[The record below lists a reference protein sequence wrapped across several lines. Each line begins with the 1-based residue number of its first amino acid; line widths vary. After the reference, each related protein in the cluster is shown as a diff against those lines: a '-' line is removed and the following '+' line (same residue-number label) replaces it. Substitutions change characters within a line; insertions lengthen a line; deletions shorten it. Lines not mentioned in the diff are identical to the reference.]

1 MKSLKKLFSS
11 LITASIVV
19 STAMSVTFADTL
31 IPINE
36 AYFPDEGFR
45 SFVSSNFDRNGD
57 GVLSEEEIN
66 SVTSLQ
72 IYYSQIPI
80 YSLEGIELFSS
91 LRELRLGIY
100 TVTSIDI
107 SHNPCLVS
115 AYQNNPISYWNELHG
130 HNETCEIQNSA
141 VNVITDC
148 QVNHHP
154 ELNTEI
160 PGGGETTEPSNPTVP
175 GIGEPNNGNGNVPG
189 GGEEVPGDSGNIGI
203 VVPGLPDDSEPT
215 DQVPSY
221 TGDAFENSEVIS
233 YLNNKF
239 AENRNTACSI
249 YAFEPGSVMLSAGS
263 YVIDTEL
270 SFGQQYVESTE
281 LICDLSQGDYIFYV
295 PNNLNIINGLFK
307 VVNSTYSEHNVY
319 FILENGA
326 DISVQSTFAGSNFA
340 GIIDFDAMT
349 NEHDLEF
356 APHVYIFGDS
366 GSTISCENSSNNR
379 ILVTANATVPSNNV
393 SFARPYSYIGR
404 ALDNNGSRWIN
415 CNYPV
420 YDNSFVDVEI
430 NPGRLGDFFDA
441 SSPEANEYFVN
452 ANGVNS
458 NREFTTLN
466 FNEYSGEI
474 HLEPGRYILSGTM
487 MEKIIYCDL
496 SEGDYL
502 FSVSGNFTMNNSAI
516 IAQNGYYTGNNQ
528 IIFLMDDDATFAMHD
543 SCIIDTT
550 GMGDTS
556 ISNVR
561 NIMTTSGPV
570 FSGEIYNSCPYIY
583 FLGIETSDVSPK
595 ISVDMRSA
603 LTANISLTNG
613 TCFVGRVELP
623 DGRFLGRIKASSIV
637 SCMGSNV
644 LHIAISDCMHHVS
657 GEINDDIKYDPFEIF
672 VDPNLASTVLFYFD
686 SNGDGLLSVNELN
699 MVTALDVHGMNI
711 TSLEGLQ
718 YLSRLEYLDCRDCN
732 ITVAKVSDFP
742 NSLQTIHM
750 EGNNTQH
757 FILDGDTN
765 DTVFRAFMEGE
776 YYPAVT
782 DEYDA
787 IEYDFNIDYPVP
799 AAVFGPMGARNIRFH
814 FSWTFDSNIEVRMVN
829 RNPYGTVT
837 FIPVTSYY
845 FPDSSFR
852 EAIIEEVDNITLVQ
866 GAFADYYF
874 IGMIDFSN
882 IYELSLSDRNISSL
896 EGIEYFFALRTLD
909 CSNNSIEELDVS
921 NFVSLQELNCSNNNI
936 SELDLYNNQC
946 LKTLDCS
953 NNNIESLLFADVSPC
968 SGDCYVCNELRRLNL
983 NHVSGTVVE
992 VEDPWGNTSYE
1003 CNCPDSRNS
1012 RCNAYR
1018 YLIESIDCS
1027 NNNISEFNISSCP
1040 NLSSLN
1046 CSNNYIEIIHIG
1058 NNTTL
1063 KNVYEHSQGVE
1074 TDGVVKYGLSF
1085 ILDSDV
1091 EIITAIRSLNDANI
1105 VGFDE
1110 YMYYTGSPIVFDFEI
1125 DYEGEKLIE
1134 GVDYEVL
1141 YADNTEVGTGV
1152 VFIRGIGDYKLEDY
1166 NPESFFR
1173 GEFNII
1179 ENMTS
1184 ETLLGHNLSLDGSIG
1199 VNFYFT
1205 FENEMIV
1212 DPEVEGYIEFTLDNG
1227 TVTDVPLSEG
1237 HVDTSTV
1244 PGTTCYV
1251 YTCRVAAAEMSENI
1265 TAQIILPFAPAS
1277 DEEERSKPYHYTV
1290 QDYIDYIEE
1299 HQDEPQYA
1307 AVIDLMDAMSVYG
1320 EFADCYFS
1328 DESSSIPESV
1338 MSAISEV
1345 TAETLVAYEPY
1356 SHVQGNQVEYVGS
1369 NLFLQ
1374 SETTLRLYFVVPS
1387 DIDDVAFYM
1396 DGIELDSFRSGSYY
1410 CVDIANIPAAE
1421 LDDIYE
1427 IEIRVNGETDGYIS
1441 HSVLAYCYG
1450 LLRYEPDE
1458 VFTVELQ
1465 NMIRALYLY
1474 NVAANEYFGR

>member
-57 GVLSEEEIN
+57 GVLSEDEIN

-80 YSLEGIELFSS
+80 YSLEGIELFSN
-91 LRELRLGIY
+91 LYELRVGIS
-100 TVTSIDI
+100 TLTSIDI

-115 AYQNNPISYWNELHG
+115 AYQNNRMSYWNGQHG
-130 HNETCEIQNSA
+130 HTEACDIPASIT
-141 VNVITDC
+141 VITDC

-160 PGGGETTEPSNPTVP
+160 PGGGETIEPSNPTEP
-175 GIGEPNNGNGNVPG
+175 GNGEPNNGNGNVPG
-189 GGEEVPGDSGNIGI
+189 SGEEVPGDSGNIGI

-239 AENRNTACSI
+239 AETRNTACSI

-326 DISVQSTFAGSNFA
+326 DISVQSTVTGSSFV

-349 NEHDLEF
+349 NEHDLKF

-366 GSTISCENSSNNR
+366 GSTISCENSNNNR
-379 ILVTANATVPSNNV
+379 IFVTANATVPANNV
-393 SFARPYSYIGR
+393 NFARPYTYIGR

-430 NPGRLGDFFDA
+430 NPGRLGDLFDIA
-441 SSPEANEYFVN
+441 SPAFEK
-452 ANGVNS
+452 
-458 NREFTTLN
+458 EFIDYSFHDYN
-466 FNEYSGEI
+466 FEPLDFNDYSGFAD
-474 HLEPGRYILSGTM
+474 LSAGAYTLTGTM
-487 MEKIIYCDL
+487 MNKLLYCDL
-496 SEGDYL
+496 STGSYI
-502 FSVSGNFTMNNSAI
+502 FRVSGNFVMDGSLI
-516 IAQNGYYTGNNQ
+516 IAQNSLYTGNNQ
-528 IIFLMDDDATFAMHD
+528 IVFIMDDDATFTMRDSAIYDELCFNDPNPQSVKNHD
-543 SCIIDTT
+543 F
-550 GMGDTS
+550 TS
-556 ISNVR
+556 DFRIN
-561 NIMTTSGPV
+561 
-570 FSGEIYNSCPYIY
+570 CPYIY
-583 FLGIETSDVSPK
+583 IYGYETTSTASK
-595 ISVDMRSA
+595 ISVDMRSI

-613 TCFVGRVELP
+613 TSFSGKVTLPDKRFAGRV
-623 DGRFLGRIKASSIV
+623 KVSIIEPLQ
-637 SCMGSNV
+637 GSNM
-644 LHIAISDCMHHVS
+644 LHLAISDCIHYTPGQIV
-657 GEINDDIKYDPFEIF
+657 DDITFDPSEIF
-672 VDPNLASTVLFYFD
+672 EDPNLALTIYNNYD
-686 SNGDGLLSVNELN
+686 RNGDGQLSVAELDS
-699 MVTALDVHGMNI
+699 VLYLDISNSGI
-711 TSLEGLQ
+711 TSLEGIN
-718 YLSRLEYLDCRDCN
+718 YLRNLKTLDCRNCN
-732 ITVAKVSDFP
+732 ITSLRISIFP
-742 NSLQTIHM
+742 SELETIHM
-750 EGNNTQH
+750 EGNNIQG
-757 FILDGDTN
+757 ILLDGDPMN
-765 DTVFRAFMEGE
+765 LMFMGFMCGE
-776 YYPAVT
+776 YRLIT
-782 DEYDA
+782 DDYGV
-787 IEYDFNIDYPVP
+787 IEYDFVCPPP
-799 AAVFGPMGARNIRFH
+799 AHTVLGPNGDH
-814 FSWTFDSNIEVRMVN
+814 KTSYHLEWYFDSNIIFRSEDSR
-829 RNPYGTVT
+829 RNVYLP
-837 FIPVTSYY
+837 IASYY
-845 FPDSSFR
+845 FPDSNFRSALIECSDSF
-852 EAIIEEVDNITLVQ
+852 ITSDAYEN
-866 GAFADYYF
+866 GAFTF
-874 IGMIDFSN
+874 IN
-882 IYELSLSDRNISSL
+882 ERELDLVSDISVSGRNISSL

-953 NNNIESLLFADVSPC
+953 NNNIESLLLATVSPC
-968 SGDCYVCNELRRLNL
+968 SGDCDACNLLRELNRDHN
-983 NHVSGTVVE
+983 SGTVSHVDYPGGD
-992 VEDPWGNTSYE
+992 VTYV

-1027 NNNISEFNISSCP
+1027 NNSISEFNISSCP

-1058 NNTTL
+1058 NNSVL
-1063 KNVYEHSQGVE
+1063 KSAYETIEAVE
-1074 TDGVVKYGLSF
+1074 TNGVISFGDAF
-1085 ILDSDV
+1085 ILDAGVSV
-1091 EIITAIRSLNDANI
+1091 VAAIRSLADANI

-1125 DYEGEKLIE
+1125 DYEGEKLVE
-1134 GVDYEVL
+1134 GADYEVL
-1141 YADNTEVGTGV
+1141 YYENTDVGTAV

-1166 NPESFFR
+1166 NSESFFR

-1205 FENEMIV
+1205 FANEMIV

-1237 HVDTSTV
+1237 RVDTSTV

-1290 QDYIDYIEE
+1290 QDYIDYVEE
-1299 HQDEPQYA
+1299 HQDEPQYV

-1345 TAETLVAYEPY
+1345 TAETLSDFEEY
-1356 SHVQGNQVEYVGS
+1356 SGVQGNEVRYVGS
-1369 NLFLQ
+1369 NLYLQ
-1374 SETTLRLYFVVPS
+1374 SETTLRLYFSAPTGVNN
-1387 DIDDVAFYM
+1387 ITFYM
-1396 DGIELDSFRSGSYY
+1396 DGEELESFRSGSYY
-1410 CVDIANIPAAE
+1410 CIDIANIPAAE
-1421 LDDIYE
+1421 LDDVYT
-1427 IEIRVNGETDGYIS
+1427 IEIRVNGETDGFIS
-1441 HSVLAYCYG
+1441 HSVLAYCYKV
-1450 LLRYEPDE
+1450 LTYEPDGE

-1465 NMIRALYLY
+1465 NLLRALYLY
-1474 NVAANEYFGR
+1474 NVAANGYFG